1 MLEKNIGV
9 PHKHYIRLCVL
20 AVLAILMF
28 EGTTLA
34 EINMDETKTIGMDM
48 YYELSFTGIQ
58 AGDVLNVNVQVT
70 KGGPVDVLL
79 MKSSEYVKYLTATQS
94 EKGGLFKTYV
104 DGSSNNI
111 KSKTYSFA
119 FPESGDYYLV
129 IDNTNNPTSG
139 ANPTGDVD
147 VRARITVVPP
157 AEETP
162 GFDAILGIF
171 SIVLLVIITRKG

>member
-9 PHKHYIRLCVL
+9 SHKHSIRLCVL

-79 MKSSEYVKYLTATQS
+79 MKSSDYVDYLKAAQS
-94 EKGGLFKTYV
+94 ENGGTFKYYI
-104 DGSSNNI
+104 DGSSDNI
-111 KSKTYSFA
+111 KSKTYSFS

-129 IDNTNNPTSG
+129 VDNTNNPTSG

-157 AEETP
+157 VEETP

-171 SIVLLVIITRKG
+171 SIVLLVVITRKG